1 MQKLGVN
8 IDHIATLRQA
18 RRESFPDPIKA
29 ARVCEASG
37 ADSIV
42 CHLRQDRRHI
52 NDNDLIRLKRS
63 VKTKLNLEM
72 STNADI
78 VNIALRIIPDQA
90 TLVPEK
96 RQELTTEGGLNVLK
110 YKSKIAKVIKQLDRK
125 AITVSLFIDPNKKD
139 IKASKDVGAPCIE
152 IHTGAYANAANS
164 NKKTKE
170 LKRIKEAALYADSIG
185 LCVNAGHGL
194 DYMNVGPVAKI
205 PVIEEFNIGFSIIAA
220 SVFVGLGEAVRQM
233 KDAINIRK

>member
-1 MQKLGVN
+1 
-8 IDHIATLRQA
+8 
-18 RRESFPDPIKA
+18 
-29 ARVCEASG
+29 
-37 ADSIV
+37 
-42 CHLRQDRRHI
+42 
-52 NDNDLIRLKRS
+52 
-63 VKTKLNLEM
+63 
-72 STNADI
+72 
-78 VNIALRIIPDQA
+78 
-90 TLVPEK
+90 
-96 RQELTTEGGLNVLK
+96 
-110 YKSKIAKVIKQLDRK
+110 
-125 AITVSLFIDPNKKD
+125 
-139 IKASKDVGAPCIE
+139 VGAPCIE